1 MKPPKRSV
9 ALLGSGL
16 IIIVLIFSYYYFSI
30 ARPIH
35 DGPAG
40 PSVKRSAFDRVWS
53 DRPVVLVAIGDSVTA
68 GFGAS
73 PGRSY
78 VDLLVN
84 GDPADP
90 AEIRD
95 ISLKRVFPHINTLKL
110 AVSGSTSIDHLE
122 KQIARI
128 PVFPADTFGLAVMTT
143 GGNDVIHNY
152 GRTPPREGAMY
163 GATLEQ
169 AKPWIKSFE
178 NRLESMITKICDRF
192 LGGCSIFLADI
203 YDPTDGIGDAPH
215 AGLPDW
221 PDGLQVIRSY
231 NRVIHNAAVKHAGI
245 VHVVP
250 IHDAFLGHG
259 IHCTQFWRSHYH
271 ADDPNYWYYHNLED
285 PNDSGYDAIR
295 RLFLIETTNAFASL
309 NSTNKQ

>member
-1 MKPPKRSV
+1 MKPSKRSV
-9 ALLGSGL
+9 AAVGSGF

-30 ARPIH
+30 ARPIRR
-35 DGPAG
+35 GPAG
-40 PSVKRSAFDRVWS
+40 PRVTRSAFERVWS

-84 GDPADP
+84 GDPA
-90 AEIRD
+90 EIRD

-110 AVSGSTSIDHLE
+110 AVSGSTSIDHL
-122 KQIARI
+122 KNQIARI
-128 PVFPADTFGLAVMTT
+128 PAFSAGTFGLVVMTT

-169 AKPWIKSFE
+169 ANPWIKSFE
-178 NRLESMITKICDRF
+178 NRLESMIIQICDRF
-192 LGGCSIFLADI
+192 PGGCSIFVGNI

-221 PDGLQVIRSY
+221 PDGLKVIGAY
-231 NRVIHNAAVKHAGI
+231 NRVIHEAADKHSGK

-250 IHDAFLGHG
+250 IHNAFLGHG
-259 IHCTQFWRSHYH
+259 IHCAQFWRSYYH

-295 RLFLIETTNAFASL
+295 RLFLIETAKAFASW
-309 NSTNKQ
+309 NTTNKQ